1 MPLDTDAIVDRRRLR
16 RKLTFW
22 RVLAFLIV
30 AAVIITTAVVLVDPA
45 RWIGG
50 NQRIDRAVELFK
62 GSSAATP
69 SASSRSN
76 VSAAPR

>member
-30 AAVIITTAVVLVDPA
+30 AAVIITTAVVLVD
-45 RWIGG
+45 RRGG
-50 NQRIDRAVELFK
+50 FA
-62 GSSAATP
+62 GTSG
-69 SASSRSN
+69 
-76 VSAAPR
+76 